1 MRYYTEV
8 LYTPQACDSELQ
20 EPFARILPY
29 LNKTFSFSKVLCV
42 SQDKSIF
49 TSNLPTVRRDFPM
62 QAQSTSKTRLV
73 NCFKYCY

>member
-1 MRYYTEV
+1 MRYSTEV
-8 LYTPQACDSELQ
+8 PYTPRACDSELQ

-29 LNKTFSFSKVLCV
+29 LNKTFSFSKALYV
-42 SQDKSIF
+42 SQEKSIF
-49 TSNLPTVRRDFPM
+49 TSNLPTVRRDFLL